1 MEIASLV
8 KSGEVTVPSPKPEV
22 NLHYHTFFSFNANG
36 WSPSRIAWESQKYGL
51 EVAGIV
57 DFDVLDG
64 TVEFLEA
71 GRLLGLKTTAGFE
84 TRVFIPEYHDR
95 VINSPKE
102 PGVYYLVGTG
112 FVSSPASGTPAGRT
126 LGDMAGRARQ
136 RNLAMVAKINGCLDP
151 VRLDYEHDVLPLTA
165 AGNATERHMLA
176 AYEEKAQ
183 QVFPDEA
190 ARAEFW
196 SQKLG
201 DPVEKVRAALGNS
214 PAFRDLIRSRLMKHG
229 GVGYAQPEAGSFPPI
244 EDVNRMTL
252 SEGAVP
258 SGCWLDGTSAGEA
271 DPRAHFAFLRD
282 KGCVT
287 ITIIPD
293 RNWDVPES
301 ERALKVGKLDEA
313 IAAAR
318 SLDLPVLV
326 GTEMNKF
333 GNKFVDGFDSPAMAP
348 HLEEFRRGAHIVW
361 AHTLLKMT
369 ARVGYT
375 GRWAD
380 QHFGGRTRDK
390 NEFFQRIGAA
400 PYPSEDVV
408 RELVKLGPDAEP
420 EAIPTAMGL
429 WGWRHDGTCGSSRLF
444 LTHSLTPH
452 KISFVAGADRGHGS
466 DSTESRYA
474 QRRGK
479 DGRAK

>member
-1 MEIASLV
+1 MLHDIRKL
-8 KSGEVTVPSPKPEV
+8 TLQLDSPNAAKRRAALDQLARLARAGKVELIPRKGWV
-22 NLHYHTFFSFNANG
+22 NLHCHTTFSYNAYG
-36 WSPSRIAWESQKYGL
+36 YSPTRFAWEAFRQGL

-64 TVEFLEA
+64 TAEFMEA

-84 TRVFIPEYHDR
+84 TRVFIREYHDR

-112 FVSSPASGTPAGRT
+112 FVSGPASGTPAERT
-126 LGDMAGRARQ
+126 LRDMAGRARQ
-136 RNLAMVAKINGCLDP
+136 RNLAMVAKINGHLDP
-151 VRLDYEHDVLPLTA
+151 VRLDYERDVLPLTA

-176 AYEEKAQ
+176 AYEAKAQ
-183 QVFPDEA
+183 EVFPDEA

-201 DPVEKVRAALGNS
+201 DPPDKVRAALGNS

-301 ERALKVGKLDEA
+301 ERALKVGKLNEA
-313 IAAAR
+313 VAAAR

-326 GTEMNKF
+326 GTEMNKS
-333 GNKFVDGFDSPAMAP
+333 GNKFVDGFDSPAMTP
-348 HLEEFRRGAHIVW
+348 HLAEFRRGAHIIW
-361 AHTLLKMT
+361 AHTLLRMT
-369 ARVGYT
+369 AGVGYT

-380 QHFGGRTRDK
+380 RHFGDRTRDK

-400 PYPSEDVV
+400 PYPSEDVM
-408 RELVKLGPDAEP
+408 RELAKLGMDAEP
-420 EAIPTAMGL
+420 EAISTAMGL
-429 WGWRHDGTCGSSRLF
+429 
-444 LTHSLTPH
+444 
-452 KISFVAGADRGHGS
+452 
-466 DSTESRYA
+466 
-474 QRRGK
+474 
-479 DGRAK
+479 